1 VNPLIGHHT
10 QRTALSNLVI
20 EERLPS
26 SLLFTGAEGIGKHL
40 AARELAKQLL
50 CQADGGAPQGGCGA
64 CKPCHLFESGNHPDL
79 QQIRFG
85 ADGSS
90 VDDLREMLERLSLK
104 PFMGT
109 RKVAIFDNADAISV
123 IGANIILKTL
133 EEPRPENFFIL
144 IAATPS
150 RLPQTLL
157 SRCQRWFFDRLSRE
171 ELEKIL
177 HHRGATD
184 EELKLAALADGSIGA
199 LDSIKAQADIAD
211 EVVEIVEA
219 AWRGDSARVTR
230 AAQEW
235 GSNKSGIAE
244 RLTLLRLTIR
254 QKLLD
259 HANNPA
265 AAAVWAFAL
274 QNALDAQ
281 YIVLERHANP
291 TLILL
296 RILQSCAQRN
306 APLYQLTPNSHPS
319 LAEELLG

>member
-1 VNPLIGHHT
+1 MNPLIGHHT

-40 AARELAKQLL
+40 AARELARQLL
-50 CQADGGAPQGGCGA
+50 CQAEGGAPQGGCGA

-85 ADGSS
+85 ADGAS

-144 IAATPS
+144 VAATPS